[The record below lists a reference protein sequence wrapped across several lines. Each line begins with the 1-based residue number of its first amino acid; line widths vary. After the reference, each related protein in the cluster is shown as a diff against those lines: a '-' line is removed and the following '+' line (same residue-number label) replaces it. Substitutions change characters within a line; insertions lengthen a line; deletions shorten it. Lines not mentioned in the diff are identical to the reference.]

1 MELRGAWTFDPDIA
15 IATVLLTSAEEWGSS
30 RVSGC
35 SELTWGEG
43 QVHISLRFEQ
53 PLACRW
59 CCRAPTQALVLG
71 WLWSPWHFPAFAEV
85 FCSFLRCLGVL
96 GFMLQG
102 VKAVTCMRGVSA
114 ALFHQTDFW
123 FCTFCVRGRC
133 WKKDSFLRPQCYWLL
148 DFN

>member
-43 QVHISLRFEQ
+43 QVHISLGFEQ

-59 CCRAPTQALVLG
+59 CCRAPTASSCPWLTLEPLAFSSFCRGVLFIFEVFGCSGVHAAGSKSCNMHERSFCCLVSPDRFLVLHILCQG
-71 WLWSPWHFPAFAEV
+71 EV
-85 FCSFLRCLGVL
+85 LEKRLLPETSVL
-96 GFMLQG
+96 LTTGF
-102 VKAVTCMRGVSA
+102 
-114 ALFHQTDFW
+114 
-123 FCTFCVRGRC
+123 
-133 WKKDSFLRPQCYWLL
+133 
-148 DFN
+148 